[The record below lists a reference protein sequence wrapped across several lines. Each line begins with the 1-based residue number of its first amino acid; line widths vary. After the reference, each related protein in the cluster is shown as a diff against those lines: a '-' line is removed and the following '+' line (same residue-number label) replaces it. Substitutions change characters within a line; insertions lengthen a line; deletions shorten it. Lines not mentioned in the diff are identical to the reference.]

1 MKNALGLFA
10 LVMVLVMVGI
20 GTGARADT
28 ATIVVGPGDN
38 WVAPPLVPFNP
49 DPASVFAASIG
60 DCTLTRF
67 EVPTQEEVSYGSEGF
82 GNILLGDGY
91 KVFNP
96 TSTTFVNS
104 YEGVPDGVPD
114 AQGNMTD
121 MWLSLPGDQS
131 DGQDSGGMHWVGH
144 PFYHDTFFDAVM
156 VTDGTQTKTIGEAVG
171 ANWIEGLWDF
181 LDSETQTVRTVG
193 LSSLGADDTLLRAT
207 HMYEV
212 VTHRDNLALIVPA
225 DLVPEPTSVLVI
237 LCGLGA
243 LVARRRK

>member
-91 KVFNP
+91 MLMNEALYDGDP
-96 TSTTFVNS
+96 A
-104 YEGVPDGVPD
+104 EPDSVIL
-114 AQGNMTD
+114 AEHLLQ
-121 MWLSLPGDQS
+121 
-131 DGQDSGGMHWVGH
+131 
-144 PFYHDTFFDAVM
+144 
-156 VTDGTQTKTIGEAVG
+156 
-171 ANWIEGLWDF
+171 EGLGEDIRGDSVTFDPVGELYVNTALF
-181 LDSETQTVRTVG
+181 LQTTEAGSIVQITQFSQTFGGVQV
-193 LSSLGADDTLLRAT
+193 
-207 HMYEV
+207 
-212 VTHRDNLALIVPA
+212 
-225 DLVPEPTSVLVI
+225 VPEPSTLFIIAIGAAAMI
-237 LCGLGA
+237 LKRC
-243 LVARRRK
+243 RRRK